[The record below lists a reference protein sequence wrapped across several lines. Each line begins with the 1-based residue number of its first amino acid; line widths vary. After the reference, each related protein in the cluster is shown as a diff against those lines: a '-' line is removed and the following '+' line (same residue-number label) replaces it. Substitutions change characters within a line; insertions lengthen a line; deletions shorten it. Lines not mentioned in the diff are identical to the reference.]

1 MEAEK
6 QKPIT
11 EEYRRNWERVFAMKN
26 QETKPCL
33 KTNPAQT
40 STESKTLASA

>member
-11 EEYRRNWERVFAMKN
+11 EEYRRNWERVFATKS
-26 QETKPCL
+26 QETKQCT

-40 STESKTLASA
+40 LAESKTLANA